1 MATMTHSP
9 HNAIERIGFLLQENY
24 AIIALKFLSKKEEI
38 MSKAKVI
45 FYQCN
50 QDSQEYGSDDEYMVS
65 RIFFTLE
72 IGEERFEGLCADIK
86 QTAGSDYDTA
96 PIEVSQPHGYE
107 GAFNHH
113 AFRDCAEKYYR
124 SCVGSET
131 TGIEIEEGVR
141 IRMYNNVFKKEM
153 VCEFEISGGSEDE
166 KHKSVRKKREV
177 KKSKDEIREL
187 IEKVFDERIQIA
199 LTRMT
204 NIQKDFSTRKDLLIL
219 EDVSQDDPRI
229 KALDTEIPNLDIGI
243 MLLKSLKG

>member
-1 MATMTHSP
+1 
-9 HNAIERIGFLLQENY
+9 
-24 AIIALKFLSKKEEI
+24 

-45 FYQCN
+45 FCQCN

-72 IGEERFEGLCADIK
+72 IGEERFEGLYADIK
-86 QTAGSDYDTA
+86 QTVGSDYDTA
-96 PIEVSQPHGYE
+96 PIEVSQSHGYE
-107 GAFNHH
+107 GAFNHQ

-124 SCVGSET
+124 SCVGSEAT
-131 TGIEIEEGVR
+131 EIEIGEGAR
-141 IRMYNNVFKKEM
+141 IRMYNNVIKKEM

-166 KHKSVRKKREV
+166 KHESVRKKREEII
-177 KKSKDEIREL
+177 SKDEIREL

-204 NIQKDFSTRKDLLIL
+204 NMQKDFSDRKDLIMQK
-219 EDVSQDDPRI
+219 EVSQDDPRI
-229 KALDTEIPNLDIGI
+229 KTLDTEIHNLDIGI

>member
-1 MATMTHSP
+1 
-9 HNAIERIGFLLQENY
+9 
-24 AIIALKFLSKKEEI
+24 

-45 FYQCN
+45 FCQCN

-72 IGEERFEGLCADIK
+72 IGEERFEGLYADIK
-86 QTAGSDYDTA
+86 QTVGSDYDTA

-107 GAFNHH
+107 GAFNHQ

-124 SCVGSET
+124 SCVGSEA
-131 TGIEIEEGVR
+131 TGIEIGEGAR

-153 VCEFEISGGSEDE
+153 VFEFEISGGSEDE
-166 KHKSVRKKREV
+166 KHKPVRKM
-177 KKSKDEIREL
+177 SKDEIREL

-204 NIQKDFSTRKDLLIL
+204 NMQKDFSDRKDLIMQR
-219 EDVSQDDPRI
+219 EVSQDDPRI
-229 KALDTEIPNLDIGI
+229 KTLDTEIHNLDIGI

>member
-1 MATMTHSP
+1 
-9 HNAIERIGFLLQENY
+9 
-24 AIIALKFLSKKEEI
+24 

-45 FYQCN
+45 FCQCN
-50 QDSQEYGSDDEYMVS
+50 QDSQEYGSDDEYIVS

-72 IGEERFEGLCADIK
+72 IGEERFEGLYADIK
-86 QTAGSDYDTA
+86 QTVGSDYDTA

-107 GAFNHH
+107 GAFNHQ

-124 SCVGSET
+124 SCVGSEA
-131 TGIEIEEGVR
+131 TGIEIGEGAR
-141 IRMYNNVFKKEM
+141 IRIYNNVFKKEM

-166 KHKSVRKKREV
+166 KHKSVRKKREEII
-177 KKSKDEIREL
+177 SKDEIREL

-204 NIQKDFSTRKDLLIL
+204 NIQKDFSTRNDLLIL

-229 KALDTEIPNLDIGI
+229 KALDTEIHNLDIGI